1 MRPWSM
7 SRRAMPNE
15 PARRPAVQAL
25 MRILATSGTALALAA
40 CVPRQ
45 EAPAPLPPPL
55 PEAPVVRPP
64 PAPAPPPAD
73 WQAAPLSPGDWSYTP
88 NPATPQATFRSE
100 GVISFTIS
108 CERARAVRLRWV
120 GAEAQAIA
128 VRTTYGERSLRVSEV
143 HINMVIVDLPPTDPL
158 LDQIAFS
165 RGRFMVEAAGAQAL
179 IMPAWPEPARVI
191 EDCRGQ

>member
-1 MRPWSM
+1 
-7 SRRAMPNE
+7 MPSE
-15 PARRPAVQAL
+15 PTRRPLVHAL
-25 MRILATSGTALALAA
+25 MRIFPTSCAALAIAA
-40 CVPRQ
+40 CAPRQ
-45 EAPAPLPPPL
+45 EPPAPLPPPPV
-55 PEAPVVRPP
+55 PEAPVVRQPP
-64 PAPAPPPAD
+64 PAPPPPAD
-73 WQAAPLSPGDWSYTP
+73 WQAAPLSPGDWSYRP

-108 CERARAVRLRWV
+108 CERTRAVRLRWV
-120 GAEAQAIA
+120 GAQAQAIA
-128 VRTTYGERSLRVSEV
+128 VRTSYGERRLQVTEV
-143 HINMVIVDLPPTDPL
+143 HINMVNIDLPPADPL